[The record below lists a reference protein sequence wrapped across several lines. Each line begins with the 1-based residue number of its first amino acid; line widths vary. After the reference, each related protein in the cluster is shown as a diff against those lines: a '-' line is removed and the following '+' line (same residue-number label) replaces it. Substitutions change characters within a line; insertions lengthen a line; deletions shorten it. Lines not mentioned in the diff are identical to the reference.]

1 METNTEQTLTVGK
14 VQKVLD
20 WAYDKAVNGMP
31 GMGTAQDL
39 AADFMRGDRTLE
51 KKVNSLIRWQNTKAA
66 TTGFVTGIGGLI
78 TLPVAIPADLAST
91 IYIQIRMI
99 AAIAIMYGYDVK
111 DDRVK
116 SLVYVCLVAS
126 SVKDAAAQFGIKI
139 GEKLTMQAVKS
150 ISIKTIREINKRVGF
165 KLLTKFGEKGLIN
178 LGKAVPFLGGFLNAG
193 LDLFETAAIAKV
205 AKNTFSSI

>member
-1 METNTEQTLTVGK
+1 METNTEQALTVGK

-51 KKVNSLIRWQNTKAA
+51 KKVNTLIRWQNTKAA

-126 SVKDAAAQFGIKI
+126 SVKDAATQLGIKI

-178 LGKAVPFLGGFLNAG
+178 LSKAVPFLGGFLNAG
-193 LDLFETAAIAKV
+193 LDLFETATIAKV